1 MVICLLGSCS
11 FGRGLLAIAPV
22 KSIHASRGI
31 NQFLLTG
38 EERMAGRANFD
49 VQITFKGGTR
59 LKNLA
64 AGASHRYFV
73 VFRMNSRFHSLLASY
88 RCASCAQVNSS

>member
-49 VQITFKGGTR
+49 VQITFKDVAS

-64 AGASHRYFV
+64 SGASHRYFV
-73 VFRMNSRFHSLLASY
+73 ILRMNSGFHSLLASY
-88 RCASCAQVNSS
+88 RCRQRSQSNSS